1 MRYKI
6 NLVHEDK
13 HLNDVIEADSKQQLI
28 IELLI
33 WIEMTTGYIEA
44 WPECDDLEV

>member
-1 MRYKI
+1 MRYTV

-13 HLNDVIEADSKQQLI
+13 YLNDVIEADTKQQLI

-33 WIEMTTGYIEA
+33 WIEAMTGYVEGD
-44 WPECDDLEV
+44 PQ